1 MVSSQSVRYVSWWKV
16 QFMTITKLRRRIT
29 GLAAAVAFGVGVVSC
44 AAQDQNATDAPQTDM
59 DGVAV
64 TAGANQPAEVNE
76 VDLHFVA
83 MMTPHHQQA
92 VDMSEIIL
100 AAEDTSSATDD
111 LAQRI
116 KVGQQEEID
125 LMVGW
130 ADDWDQHELMA
141 HHAPHIANGMITPEQ
156 MDQLESLEGE
166 KADTKFL
173 QLMHFHHEGAIA
185 MTQDQIDHG
194 GYQPLVE
201 LAQQMVD
208 IQTAEMREMEDLL
221 EAKGEGLLAE

>member
-100 AAEDTSSATDD
+100 AADGTSAATDD
-111 LAQRI
+111 LADRI
-116 KVGQQEEID
+116 KVGQQQEID
-125 LMVGW
+125 TMVGW
-130 ADDWDQHELMA
+130 ADDWDQHDLMA

-194 GYQPLVE
+194 GYQPLVD
-201 LAQQMVD
+201 LAQHMVD

-221 EAKGEGLLAE
+221 EAKGEPLLTE

>member
-1 MVSSQSVRYVSWWKV
+1 MVSSQSVRSVSWWKV

-29 GLAAAVAFGVGVVSC
+29 GLAAAVAFGVGMVSC

-100 AAEDTSSATDD
+100 AADGTSAATDD
-111 LAQRI
+111 LADRI
-116 KVGQQEEID
+116 KVGQQQEID
-125 LMVGW
+125 TMVGW
-130 ADDWDQHELMA
+130 ADDWDQHDLMA

-173 QLMHFHHEGAIA
+173 QLMHFHHAGAIA

-194 GYQPLVE
+194 GYQPLVD
-201 LAQQMVD
+201 LAQDMVD

-221 EAKGEGLLAE
+221 EAKGEPLLTE

>member
-1 MVSSQSVRYVSWWKV
+1 
-16 QFMTITKLRRRIT
+16 MTTTPLQRRM
-29 GLAAAVAFGVGVVSC
+29 LSLVAVAALGAGVVSC
-44 AAQDQNATDAPQTDM
+44 ADQPQDAAMTDM

-64 TAGANQPAEVNE
+64 TAGANQPAEVNG

-100 AAEDTSSATDD
+100 AADGTTPATDD
-111 LAQRI
+111 LAERI
-116 KVGQQEEID
+116 KIGQQEEID

-130 ADDWDQHELMA
+130 AQDWDQHELMA

-156 MDQLESLEGE
+156 MDQLKTLEGDQ
-166 KADTKFL
+166 ADTRFL
-173 QLMHFHHEGAIA
+173 QLMHFHHAGAIA
-185 MTQDQIDHG
+185 MTQDQIDNG
-194 GYQPLVE
+194 GYQPLID

-208 IQTAEMREMEDLL
+208 IQAAEMHEMEDLL
-221 EAKGEGLLAE
+221 EVKGESLLTE

>member
-1 MVSSQSVRYVSWWKV
+1 
-16 QFMTITKLRRRIT
+16 MTRTPLQRRM
-29 GLAAAVAFGVGVVSC
+29 LNLMAVAALGAGVVSC
-44 AAQDQNATDAPQTDM
+44 ADQPQDTAMTDI

-64 TAGANQPAEVNE
+64 TAGANQPEEVNG

-100 AAEDTSSATDD
+100 AADGTSSATDD

-141 HHAPHIANGMITPEQ
+141 HHAPHIANGMIAPEQ
-156 MDQLESLEGE
+156 MDQLKTLQGDQ
-166 KADTKFL
+166 ADTRFL

-185 MTQDQIDHG
+185 MTQDQIDNG
-194 GYQPLVE
+194 GYQPLVD
-201 LAQQMVD
+201 LAQQMIE

-221 EAKGEGLLAE
+221 EAKGEGLLAD

>member
-1 MVSSQSVRYVSWWKV
+1 
-16 QFMTITKLRRRIT
+16 MTITKLRRRIT
-29 GLAAAVAFGVGVVSC
+29 GLAAAVAFGVGMVSC

-100 AAEDTSSATDD
+100 AADGTSAATDE
-111 LAQRI
+111 LADQI
-116 KVGQQEEID
+116 KDGQQQEND
-125 LMVGW
+125 TMVGR

-141 HHAPHIANGMITPEQ
+141 HHAPHIANGIITPEQ
-156 MDQLESLEGE
+156 MDQLETLAGDE
-166 KADTKFL
+166 ADTRFL
-173 QLMHFHHEGAIA
+173 QLMHFHHAGAIA
-185 MTQDQIDHG
+185 MTQDQVDNG
-194 GYQPLVE
+194 GYQPLID
-201 LAQQMVD
+201 LAQQMID
-208 IQTAEMREMEDLL
+208 IQTAEMHEMEQLL
-221 EAKGEGLLAE
+221 EAKGETLLTE